1 MLHYC
6 MLHHCMLHHCPNIDL
21 KKAFRRS
28 REKVGD
34 KYEIIYNKFL
44 IKRAMNL
51 LLVFSSPEVNN
62 INTKFFLICNKWH
75 LEMGDYIWKNFYYY

>member
-6 MLHHCMLHHCPNIDL
+6 MLHYCMLHHCPNIDL

-44 IKRAMNL
+44 INRAMNL
-51 LLVFSSPEVNN
+51 LLVFSSP
-62 INTKFFLICNKWH
+62 
-75 LEMGDYIWKNFYYY
+75 